1 MITIKVDNVNQ
12 ALDEGMSLLQEHGRE
27 EPSRAG
33 PVLVMPCPVTTV
45 YARPRERV
53 LFSPLRDANPFFH
66 LAESL
71 WMLAGRRDAA
81 FLNNFVSDFGER
93 FAEPSLNNLGHMHD
107 AYGHRWRHQLGFDQL
122 NEVVKQLT
130 EKPES
135 RQAVIQMWDATN
147 YPDDMRVWHEASDDL
162 CGEWRTRPCNTHAY
176 LRIRSESVYRDTRVG
191 NLDPTVANPTF
202 EEVLDLTVLCRSND
216 IWWGAY
222 GANAVHFSV
231 LQEYLAARL
240 DVGVG
245 NLIQF
250 SNNYHVYRTQMD
262 QLEERRK
269 RLNVRYLLDDRYRT
283 AGLRPAPLVHDAES
297 FDEEVVSL
305 LQMYEN
311 KTQTPYSTSVHHPRL
326 TGVFNNGFLSNTVW
340 PMLMAHF
347 SWKNKLTTKEWLEV
361 IEAPDWRVAST
372 EWINRRT
379 KP

>member
-1 MITIKVDNVNQ
+1 MRVINVANVCQ
-12 ALDEGMSLLQEHGRE
+12 ALDAGIAMLTEEGRE

-81 FLNNFVSDFGER
+81 FLNNFVGDFGER
-93 FAEPSLNNLGHMHD
+93 FAEPSLNNLGHIHD
-107 AYGHRWRHQLGFDQL
+107 AYGYRWRHQLGFDQL

-147 YPDDMRVWHEASDDL
+147 YPDDMSVWHEASDDL

-176 LRIRSESVYRDTRVG
+176 LRIRSSFPPVG
-191 NLDPTVANPTF
+191 APGVMVDP
-202 EEVLDLTVLCRSND
+202 VLDLTVLCRSND

-222 GANAVHFSV
+222 GANACHFSI

-240 DVGVG
+240 DVGAGTMYQV
-245 NLIQF
+245 
-250 SNNYHVYRTQMD
+250 SNNYHVYRVQLD
-262 QLEERRK
+262 QLAERRK
-269 RLNVRYLLDDRYRT
+269 KSSVHTLLDNRYFVDMQ
-283 AGLRPAPLVHDAES
+283 PAPLVHDAES
-297 FDEEVVSL
+297 FDEEVRL
-305 LQMYEN
+305 LLEAYEQVQAGGDTEEPDSMLGN
-311 KTQTPYSTSVHHPRL
+311 FLNPFL
-326 TGVFNNGFLSNTVW
+326 TLTVW
-340 PMLMAHF
+340 PVLMAHRHRRGAPGE
-347 SWKNKLTTKEWLEV
+347 SQSWLEQ
-361 IEAPDWRVAST
+361 IEAPDWRTAAT
-372 EWINRRT
+372 EWIARRT
-379 KP
+379 R